1 MNGVNSKGVERN
13 TRTQYGE
20 AAIEEMYFYQRTI
33 NCFIGEEGEK
43 ARTHGVDALHLAAAA
58 AVTYRLIN
66 ASQVLRR
73 AVAIERW

>member
-13 TRTQYGE
+13 TRTQYGV

-43 ARTHGVDALHLAAAA
+43 ASRHGVEALHLAA

-73 AVAIERW
+73 AVAI